1 LNKGCIDIDMHVHV
15 SQLIPQSAAQ
25 DDAVE
30 KKSGP
35 HRKAKPSES
44 FPRGSPVF
52 RMAIRVEGD
61 HPNNQEEDSS
71 KQREQKL
78 KDEDVALSKVCE
90 QHKRK
95 DDGKANGDPNPQEVL
110 KTKEQSSALVS
121 VVREADYRHQQSNKN
136 TFE

>member
-1 LNKGCIDIDMHVHV
+1 
-15 SQLIPQSAAQ
+15 
-25 DDAVE
+25 
-30 KKSGP
+30 
-35 HRKAKPSES
+35 
-44 FPRGSPVF
+44 
-52 RMAIRVEGD
+52 MAIRVEGD

-95 DDGKANGDPNPQEVL
+95 DDGKANGDPDPQEVL
-110 KTKEQSSALVS
+110 KTKEKSSALVS

-136 TFE
+136 AFEQTQGRLNSSTVDHPDHDH